1 MTRCGG
7 VATSVGGEATPK
19 REKGGDDVSWVD
31 ANLTGP
37 KNKKK
42 FTRSIKLI
50 QIDSNDLK

>member
-1 MTRCGG
+1 LTPWERRMTRCGG

-37 KNKKK
+37 KNKKNS
-42 FTRSIKLI
+42 RDRL
-50 QIDSNDLK
+50 N